1 MSKQTSNKFS
11 PEVQG
16 GGRRSGC
23 TGGLA
28 ARPRKSLQ
36 KSDWFARASGN
47 VLWKAA
53 VDCYGMK
60 WVVDGYPFEGRETV
74 TPLREDF
81 DVVVRASGVDVTF
94 KPTQS
99 EYSFSRLVNA
109 EDIERYGPIS
119 DVPRHA
125 ATGNTGRYDTAEVA
139 QMAFDLASSA
149 AKAAWR

>member
-11 PEVQG
+11 P
-16 GGRRSGC
+16 GR
-23 TGGLA
+23 L
-28 ARPRKSLQ
+28 
-36 KSDWFARASGN
+36 
-47 VLWKAA
+47 
-53 VDCYGMK
+53 YGMK

-94 KPTQS
+94 KPTKS

>member
-1 MSKQTSNKFS
+1 M
-11 PEVQG
+11 
-16 GGRRSGC
+16 
-23 TGGLA
+23 
-28 ARPRKSLQ
+28 
-36 KSDWFARASGN
+36 
-47 VLWKAA
+47 
-53 VDCYGMK
+53 
-60 WVVDGYPFEGRETV
+60 
-74 TPLREDF
+74 
-81 DVVVRASGVDVTF
+81 DVTF

-149 AKAAWR
+149 AESGVAMKMPSAFGVRAARGRER

>member
-1 MSKQTSNKFS
+1 MLLLVSARRRASAIRVHRRSCSSSAKKS
-11 PEVQG
+11 PEIRLVCKSQRQRSLE
-16 GGRRSGC
+16 GRGR
-23 TGGLA
+23 L
-28 ARPRKSLQ
+28 
-36 KSDWFARASGN
+36 
-47 VLWKAA
+47 
-53 VDCYGMK
+53 YGMK